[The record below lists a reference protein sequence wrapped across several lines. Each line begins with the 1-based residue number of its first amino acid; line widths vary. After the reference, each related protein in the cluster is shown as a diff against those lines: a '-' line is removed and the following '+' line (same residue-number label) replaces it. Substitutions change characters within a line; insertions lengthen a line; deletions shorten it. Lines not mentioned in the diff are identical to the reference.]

1 MSPPPLTLA
10 RAIGSAGPHWPHKST
25 DTTVSRH
32 HIIKGT
38 MTGDSHSP
46 APEGSAG
53 TTAPGGC
60 DISLYP
66 LHSRSDPDYR
76 QPSLK
81 YTLPIS
87 QSVSVHW
94 NAYYQSISQLVFTE
108 VFVHIAVLINQSISL
123 CWITHYSNQQ
133 GWEFAHWFS
142 EQIAHFWWATSTI
155 CSWSLIFGE
164 RPEQFAHIAHFWW
177 AIWVIRSHCSYFWWA
192 SWAICSHHSLKN
204 MEWANRSK
212 KNVVKNVPK
221 TMILVKFFWTNCSFF
236 VSKRANERFA
246 QKKRAIFSFAH
257 LSWAT

>member
-1 MSPPPLTLA
+1 
-10 RAIGSAGPHWPHKST
+10 
-25 DTTVSRH
+25 
-32 HIIKGT
+32 

-155 CSWSLIFGE
+155 CSWSLIF
-164 RPEQFAHIAHFWW
+164 WW
-177 AIWVIRSHCSYFWWA
+177 TTWAIRSHRSFLV
-192 SWAICSHHSLKN
+192 SNLSDSLTLLIFLVSILSDLLTSLIKKYG
-204 MEWANRSK
+204 MSK
-212 KNVVKNVPK
+212 S
-221 TMILVKFFWTNCSFF
+221 L
-236 VSKRANERFA
+236 
-246 QKKRAIFSFAH
+246 
-257 LSWAT
+257 